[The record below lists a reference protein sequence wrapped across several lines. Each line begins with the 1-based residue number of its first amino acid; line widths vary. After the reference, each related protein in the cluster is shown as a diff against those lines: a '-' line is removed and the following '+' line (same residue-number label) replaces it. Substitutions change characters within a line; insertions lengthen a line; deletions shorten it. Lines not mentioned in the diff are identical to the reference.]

1 MSTGATYSFLD
12 VSCSIVGPGIAFSLG
27 NEAGSSEEGISIE
40 MEADKNN
47 MTVGAD
53 GSWMHSLHAGNA
65 GTVTVRLLKTS
76 NQNALLMAAYNAQ
89 RISSSLW
96 GKNVITLVQSNAD
109 DAIVCAGCAFVRQ
122 PNLEYATDGG
132 IMTWTFHSGKITG
145 MLGEYN

>member
-1 MSTGATYSFLD
+1 MSTGATYSFID
-12 VSCSIVGPGIAFSLG
+12 VTCSIIGVGGAITLG

-40 MEADKNN
+40 METDKNN
-47 MTVGAD
+47 MATGAD
-53 GSWMHSLHAGNA
+53 GSWMHSLHAANA

-76 NQNALLMAAYNAQ
+76 NQNALLMAMYNAQ

-132 IMTWTFHSGKITG
+132 IVTWTFHSGKITG
-145 MLGEYN
+145 MLGQYK

>member
-1 MSTGATYSFLD
+1 MSTGATYSFID
-12 VSCSIVGPGIAFSLG
+12 VTCSIIGVGGAITLG
-27 NEAGSSEEGISIE
+27 NESGSSEEGISIE

-47 MTVGAD
+47 MATGAD
-53 GSWMHSLHAGNA
+53 GSWMHSLHAANA

-76 NQNALLMAAYNAQ
+76 NQNALLMAMYNAQ

-132 IMTWTFHSGKITG
+132 IVTWTFHSGKITG
-145 MLGEYN
+145 MLGQYK

>member
-1 MSTGATYSFLD
+1 MSTGATYAFSD
-12 VSCSIVGPGIAFSLG
+12 VTCSIIGVGGAITLG

-40 MEADKNN
+40 MESDKNN
-47 MTVGAD
+47 MKTGAD
-53 GSWMHSLHAGNA
+53 GSWMHSLHAANA

-76 NQNALLMAAYNAQ
+76 NQNALLMAMYNAQ

-132 IMTWTFHSGKITG
+132 IVTWTFHSGKITG
-145 MLGEYN
+145 MLGQYK